1 MFLTVQPLRVGKMVE
16 EGLLGVSAVVT
27 VKITITPENYQTR
40 YVASLKLSTSSILT
54 CLIFS

>member
-1 MFLTVQPLRVGKMVE
+1 MFLTVQLLRVGKMVE

-27 VKITITPENYQTR
+27 VKIIVTPENYQTR